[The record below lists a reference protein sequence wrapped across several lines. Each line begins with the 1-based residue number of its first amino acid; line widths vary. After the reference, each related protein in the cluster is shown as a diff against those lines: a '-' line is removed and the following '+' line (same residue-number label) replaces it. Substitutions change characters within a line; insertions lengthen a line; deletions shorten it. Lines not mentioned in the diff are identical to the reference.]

1 MELLLENIGNIV
13 LGIGF
18 VAMFIGSKKFKK
30 GKDIINALAVIT
42 DSISDGKITKEE
54 SAKIIASVKKVVL
67 DFKK

>member
-18 VAMFIGSKKFKK
+18 VAMFIGSRKFKK